1 MDSRRVGHDPRGN
14 VGFFL
19 WRRASAW
26 LCVLAFC
33 VPPLFFW
40 VGSSRSQLGAVDLN
54 TTRGCLSV
62 LDPTPFV
69 RAFTI

>member
-1 MDSRRVGHDPRGN
+1 MAPRKCM
-14 VGFFL
+14 
-19 WRRASAW
+19 A
-26 LCVLAFC
+26 LCLGLLCAAT
-33 VPPLFFW
+33 FFW